1 MHYIQAMP
9 MMILAVLGA
18 WHMYSWLTYSGIG
31 TLVQHIGVLALAVL
45 MGTFALFLR
54 NPEGEALRYAA
65 GILGPV
71 RMRLVGASCFLL
83 GAIHFIGLVRAEPLF
98 LQMGFL
104 ILILAY
110 FETAGMANG
119 FFRAYSGEIAP
130 ITASTLKRL
139 VLKQLGILGL
149 VFVLSATLLYVS
161 LMAVVGFTATWTV
174 ALLAAGMILALV
186 FMARARNL

>member
-1 MHYIQAMP
+1 
-9 MMILAVLGA
+9 
-18 WHMYSWLTYSGIG
+18 
-31 TLVQHIGVLALAVL
+31 
-45 MGTFALFLR
+45 
-54 NPEGEALRYAA
+54 
-65 GILGPV
+65 
-71 RMRLVGASCFLL
+71 
-83 GAIHFIGLVRAEPLF
+83 
-98 LQMGFL
+98 MGFL